1 MVFDEDSIHKH
12 LELLRSYLDDLAGL
26 RAEIPDADALRA
38 DRKLQARTLFAL
50 QMAIQCCL
58 DMAGHLVAELGLPR
72 PEENAE
78 LFSTLAAAGR
88 LDPAL
93 AAKMRA
99 MTRFRNL
106 IVHLYW
112 TVDFDR
118 VFDILQQD
126 LNDYSRFEKAVVA
139 VLENP
144 PQGVPPS
151 P

>member
-1 MVFDEDSIHKH
+1 MVLDEDSLHKH
-12 LELLRSYLDDLAGL
+12 LELLCGYLQDLEGL
-26 RAEIPDADALRA
+26 RAEIADPEALRA

-50 QMAIQCCL
+50 QMAVQSCL
-58 DMAGHLVAELGLPR
+58 EMAGHLVAELGLPR

-78 LFSTLAAAGR
+78 LFSALAAAGYV
-88 LDPAL
+88 DAGL

-118 VFDILQQD
+118 VFAILQSD
-126 LNDYSRFEKAVVA
+126 LPDFARFEKKVVEL
-139 VLENP
+139 LENP
-144 PQGVPPS
+144 PGPR
-151 P
+151 